1 MLFFV
6 HIFKKL
12 LHCMDDTKLPTF
24 RENTK
29 PLARWLS
36 VAVVAF
42 SLLHFLKRQ
51 SHSLALLQQ
60 NGGFQFSTLL

>member
-1 MLFFV
+1 
-6 HIFKKL
+6 
-12 LHCMDDTKLPTF
+12 MDDTKLPTF

-36 VAVVAF
+36 VAVVAP

-51 SHSLALLQQ
+51 SHPLALLKQ